1 MSKVNVSPNLPFVR
15 CTPTPDPAA
24 ASPLH
29 VLMLSDVYFPR
40 VNGVSTSI
48 QTFRGTLPGSAS
60 GSRWWRPTIRQPTVR
75 PIATDGILRLPS
87 RAVPLDP
94 EDRLMR
100 WSSLADLDRRLANAD
115 FDLVHVQT
123 PFAAHYAGLRL
134 ARARG
139 IPCVA
144 TYHTHFEEYLFHYI
158 RFLPKSALRLAA
170 ARPGA
175 PPMQRARRRGGAF
188 ATDGRHPARLWR
200 RQTAARD
207 SHRLAGASSC
217 AATAPLPRAWDIAP
231 ERKVALFVGRAAF
244 EKNIGFLLEMTAL
257 ARRQRPNLMLVIA
270 GEGPALP
277 ATCAARPQALRIE
290 DHVRFVGYLPR
301 DGACATAMRPPT
313 YSPSPRTPKPRAW
326 SCSKP
331 WPSACRCWPFRRW
344 ARRRSSSRA
353 RRIAAADTPEGFAEQ
368 LVGLLNRPTRL
379 LIMADEAIAFAREWD
394 AASQGAR
401 LAALYRRLP
410 RAPPRGRLLA
420 TPGCQPMN
428 TEPLVRKKAPSRARR
443 VCAASGTLW
452 AIRCRGCTRP
462 IATKTPSARKA
473 CWRR

>member
-48 QTFRGTLPGSAS
+48 QTFRGTLAGLGVRVTVVAPDYPAADSAAD
-60 GSRWWRPTIRQPTVR
+60 T
-75 PIATDGILRLPS
+75 TDGILRLPS
-87 RAVPLDP
+87 HAVPLDP

-144 TYHTHFEEYLFHYI
+144 TYHTHFEEYLFHYV

-170 ARPGA
+170 RAL
-175 PPMQRARRRGGAF
+175 ARRQCNALD
-188 ATDGRHPARLWR
+188 AVVVPS
-200 RQTAARD
+200 QPM
-207 SHRLAGASSC
+207 
-217 AATAPLPRAWDIAP
+217 AATLRDYGVAKPLHVIPTGLPESQFLRGDGQRFRETWDIAP

-277 ATCAARPQALRIE
+277 ALRRQAAALGIE

-301 DGACATAMRPPT
+301 DGALRDCYAAANVFTFASHTETQGLVLLEAMAIGLPVLAIPALGAAEIIL
-313 YSPSPRTPKPRAW
+313 PRRGAV
-326 SCSKP
+326 
-331 WPSACRCWPFRRW
+331 
-344 ARRRSSSRA
+344 
-353 RRIAAADTPEGFAEQ
+353 AAADTPEAFAAQLLTLLEQ
-368 LVGLLNRPTRL
+368 PSKRAA
-379 LIMADEAIAFAREWD
+379 MSDEAVAFAREWD
-394 AASQGAR
+394 AATQGAR
-401 LAALYRRLP
+401 LATLYRELV
-410 RAPPRGRLLA
+410 RAPVTVDCVLPLA
-420 TPGCQPMN
+420 TSP
-428 TEPLVRKKAPSRARR
+428 
-443 VCAASGTLW
+443 
-452 AIRCRGCTRP
+452 
-462 IATKTPSARKA
+462 
-473 CWRR
+473 

>member
-48 QTFRGTLPGSAS
+48 QTFRGTLAGLGVRVTVMAPDYPAADSAAD
-60 GSRWWRPTIRQPTVR
+60 
-75 PIATDGILRLPS
+75 ATDGILRLPS
-87 RAVPLDP
+87 HAVPLDP

-144 TYHTHFEEYLFHYI
+144 TYHTHFEEYLFHYV

-170 ARPGA
+170 RAL
-175 PPMQRARRRGGAF
+175 ARRQCNALD
-188 ATDGRHPARLWR
+188 AVVVPS
-200 RQTAARD
+200 QPM
-207 SHRLAGASSC
+207 
-217 AATAPLPRAWDIAP
+217 AATLRDYGVAKPLHVIPTGLPESQFLRGDGQRFRETWDIAP

-277 ATCAARPQALRIE
+277 ALRRQAAALGIE

-301 DGACATAMRPPT
+301 DGALRDCYAAANVFTFASHTETQGLVLLEAMAIGLPVLAIPALGAAEII
-313 YSPSPRTPKPRAW
+313 KPGRGA
-326 SCSKP
+326 
-331 WPSACRCWPFRRW
+331 
-344 ARRRSSSRA
+344 
-353 RRIAAADTPEGFAEQ
+353 IAAAETPEGFAEQ

-379 LIMADEAIAFAREWD
+379 LIMADEAIAFAHEWN

-410 RAPPRGRLLA
+410 RAP
-420 TPGCQPMN
+420 
-428 TEPLVRKKAPSRARR
+428 RA
-443 VCAASGTLW
+443 VDCSQALPASQ
-452 AIRCRGCTRP
+452 
-462 IATKTPSARKA
+462 
-473 CWRR
+473 

>member
-48 QTFRGTLPGSAS
+48 QTFRGTLAGLGVRVTVVAPDYPAADSAAD
-60 GSRWWRPTIRQPTVR
+60 T
-75 PIATDGILRLPS
+75 TDGILRLPS
-87 RAVPLDP
+87 HAVPLDP

-144 TYHTHFEEYLFHYI
+144 TYHTHFEEYLFHYV

-170 ARPGA
+170 RAL
-175 PPMQRARRRGGAF
+175 ARRQCNALD
-188 ATDGRHPARLWR
+188 AVVAPS
-200 RQTAARD
+200 QPM
-207 SHRLAGASSC
+207 
-217 AATAPLPRAWDIAP
+217 AATLRDYGVAKPLHVIPTGLPESQFLRGDGQRFRETWDIAP

-277 ATCAARPQALRIE
+277 ALRRQAAALGIE

-301 DGACATAMRPPT
+301 DGALRDCYAAANVFTFASHTETQGLVLLEAMAIGLPVLAIPALGAAEII
-313 YSPSPRTPKPRAW
+313 KPGRGT
-326 SCSKP
+326 
-331 WPSACRCWPFRRW
+331 
-344 ARRRSSSRA
+344 
-353 RRIAAADTPEGFAEQ
+353 IAAAETPEGFAEQ

-379 LIMADEAIAFAREWD
+379 LIMADEAIAFAREWN

-410 RAPPRGRLLA
+410 RAP
-420 TPGCQPMN
+420 
-428 TEPLVRKKAPSRARR
+428 RA
-443 VCAASGTLW
+443 VDCSQALPASQ
-452 AIRCRGCTRP
+452 
-462 IATKTPSARKA
+462 
-473 CWRR
+473 